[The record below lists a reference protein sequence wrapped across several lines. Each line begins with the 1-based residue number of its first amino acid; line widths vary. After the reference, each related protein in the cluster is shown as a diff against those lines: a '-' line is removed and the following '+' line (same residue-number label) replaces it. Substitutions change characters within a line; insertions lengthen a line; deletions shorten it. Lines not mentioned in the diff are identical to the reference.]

1 MENAPKPLP
10 ETGELPSSHLDS
22 ELAMDLWASQEQG
35 GRLSETT
42 ISFCFYFPGNTLLCL
57 PVYSQFVLFV
67 LSYKLFFDS

>member
-35 GRLSETT
+35 GRLSE
-42 ISFCFYFPGNTLLCL
+42 IAFCFVFAFPENVLLCL
-57 PVYSQFVLFV
+57 CVLCAFCP
-67 LSYKLFFDS
+67 LIQIFL